1 MQTLSG
7 SEVALRHQGET
18 PGEVNQHPVQS
29 GSVIRCWMWAGNC
42 MGCMCTGRGGG
53 WCCCWGGG
61 WGWGGGQRCLASSFI
76 AFFYP
81 LSLLL
86 SDSNLCCGKKAK
98 RDSAGKAR
106 VAQTDCVKSGRRVQ
120 PRPCPAQ
127 VCAFKQSVLEPSV
140 AAGDQSV
147 DLPGLSLPPSPSSSL
162 FQPRKV
168 QLLGPQGCRQCV
180 LGTCC

>member
-1 MQTLSG
+1 M
-7 SEVALRHQGET
+7 
-18 PGEVNQHPVQS
+18 
-29 GSVIRCWMWAGNC
+29 
-42 MGCMCTGRGGG
+42 
-53 WCCCWGGG
+53 
-61 WGWGGGQRCLASSFI
+61 ASSFI

-106 VAQTDCVKSGRRVQ
+106 VAQTRCVKSGRRVQ

-168 QLLGPQGCRQCV
+168 QASGLQAVCPRDVLLERLGCALSFQLFSGLCNSGILGSPGEFFAADTV
-180 LGTCC
+180 LFLCWARKVCLSQLLCFPRFCRHI

>member
-1 MQTLSG
+1 MLSLWARG
-7 SEVALRHQGET
+7 LGEDREPCRSQKPGVECVAVSKCCCVSLGLPRSRTWSEVLGILFH
-18 PGEVNQHPVQS
+18 
-29 GSVIRCWMWAGNC
+29 
-42 MGCMCTGRGGG
+42 
-53 WCCCWGGG
+53 
-61 WGWGGGQRCLASSFI
+61 CLL
-76 AFFYP
+76 YP

-106 VAQTDCVKSGRRVQ
+106 VAQTRCVKSGRRVQ